1 MTKPIEQ
8 KNSPACNTVLKVIG
22 DYWTIS
28 IIQNIGK
35 QKRRFCELERLLP
48 DSNPVTLTSR
58 LKQMEAMGLL
68 TRTKSLDDKISV
80 LYSLTDQGREL
91 LPITIRIQKFAEGY
105 HNDK

>member
-1 MTKPIEQ
+1 MTITQSQ
-8 KNSPACNTVLKVIG
+8 KNTPCNTVLKVIG

-28 IIQNIGK
+28 IIQAIGK

-58 LKQMEAMGLL
+58 LKKMEAMKLL

-80 LYSLTDQGREL
+80 IYALTPYGRQL
-91 LPITIRIQKFAEGY
+91 LPIVSRIEKFAMM
-105 HNDK
+105 KQ